1 MNPFIEQFLIEG
13 RELVEQ
19 AVSDLLALET
29 HPGEATH
36 LDGLFRAI
44 HTLKGSAGIVDF
56 AAMARGL
63 HAAEDALSAVRAGSH
78 ALTPALIGD
87 CLSALDQVTRWLD
100 AIEASGGEPPGDAD
114 ADADAMAARFGGTTA
129 AEAATPPSPT
139 DTVAAD
145 PGGADPGAADLD
157 APDLDAICREILE
170 AQHRM
175 LDVAEPRGLPGHLS
189 SASRVVTNVLR
200 HVGWPAGMGED
211 FAGIE
216 AAGDPAPLIATIRT
230 LLGASATVRLN
241 IAGDSPAGRG
251 PQDPPLGG
259 GRQDPPAGGGPQV
272 PPVGGG
278 PPYPPVSRR
287 STDLADGTRPAP
299 DVAARALRVD
309 VERIDTLVRLAGELT
324 VIKSAFG
331 LLCGLAETG
340 ADPAELAARLKEQ
353 HGQLDRLA
361 TALRH
366 AVLQI
371 RVLPLREV
379 FQRFPRVVR
388 DLGSNLGKP
397 IQLVTEGDETEAD
410 KEIVESLFEPLLHVL
425 RNAAD
430 HGLEDAA
437 ERVAAGKPVPG
448 TIRLHAIRSGEQV
461 IVEIEDDGRGIDV
474 ERIRVLAAQRG
485 AASAATLA
493 AMNEAEVVDLIFAP
507 GFSTA
512 ARVTTV
518 SGRGVGMD
526 AVRTAVGRLGGLVGI
541 ESRAG
546 RGTTVRFVLPFT
558 LLITRIITV
567 QAEGQ
572 TFGIPLDGVVE
583 TVRIGKDEIV
593 AVGAARAFTLRR
605 QIVPLFDLAALVG
618 TGEGQSRADEVVVV
632 VMVIGGD
639 LVGLA
644 VERLGDPI
652 DAMLKPMDGL
662 LSGMRGVAGTT
673 LLGDGRVLI
682 VLDVQELLR

>member
-36 LDGLFRAI
+36 LDGVFRAV

-63 HAAEDALSAVRAGSH
+63 HAAEDVLSAVRAGTRT
-78 ALTPALIGD
+78 LTPALIGD
-87 CLSALDQVTRWLD
+87 CLSALDQVMRWLD
-100 AIEASGGEPPGDAD
+100 STEASGGEPPGNAD
-114 ADADAMAARFGGTTA
+114 AAADVMVARFGAAPPAMAAR
-129 AEAATPPSPT
+129 PPSPI
-139 DTVAAD
+139 DAA
-145 PGGADPGAADLD
+145 
-157 APDLDAICREILE
+157 APDLATLCREILE
-170 AQHRM
+170 AQHLM
-175 LDVAEPRGLPGHLS
+175 LDVAEPRGLPGHLA
-189 SASRVVTNVLR
+189 SASRVVANVLR
-200 HVGWPAGMGED
+200 HVGGPAGAGE
-211 FAGIE
+211 ALARVE
-216 AAGDPAPLIATIRT
+216 TAGDPAPLIATIRT
-230 LLGASATVRLN
+230 LL
-241 IAGDSPAGRG
+241 AGEGVE
-251 PQDPPLGG
+251 
-259 GRQDPPAGGGPQV
+259 GGPFATMMGIGDHALPEV
-272 PPVGGG
+272 LIPAHRLTDGPRPVQE
-278 PPYPPVSRR
+278 
-287 STDLADGTRPAP
+287 
-299 DVAARALRVD
+299 VAARALRVD

-324 VIKSAFG
+324 VIKSAVG
-331 LLCGLAETG
+331 LLSGLAETG
-340 ADPAELAARLKEQ
+340 ADPAELASRLKDQ
-353 HGQLDRLA
+353 HSQLDRLA

-397 IQLVTEGDETEAD
+397 IRLVTEGDDTEAD
-410 KEIVESLFEPLLHVL
+410 KEIVENLFEPLLHVL

-430 HGLEDAA
+430 HGLEDAE
-437 ERVAAGKPVPG
+437 ERAAAGKPVPG
-448 TIRLHAIRSGEQV
+448 TIRLHAARSGEQV

-474 ERIRVLAAQRG
+474 ERIRILAEQRG
-485 AASAATLA
+485 AGSAAALA
-493 AMNEAEVVDLIFAP
+493 AMNEADVLGLIFAP

-512 ARVTTV
+512 AQVTTV

-526 AVRTAVGRLGGLVGI
+526 AVRTAVGRLGGSVGI

-567 QAEGQ
+567 EAGGQ
-572 TFGIPLDGVVE
+572 TFGIPLDGVLE
-583 TVRIGKDEIV
+583 TVRIGKGEITP
-593 AVGAARAFTLRR
+593 VGAARAFTLRKH
-605 QIVPLFDLAALVG
+605 IVPLFDLATVVG
-618 TGEGQSRADEVVVV
+618 TGEGRSRADEIVVVV
-632 VMVIGGD
+632 VAIGGD
-639 LVGLA
+639 LAGLA
-644 VERLGDPI
+644 VERLGEPI
-652 DAMLKPMDGL
+652 DVMLKPMDGL
-662 LSGMRGVAGTT
+662 LSGMQGVAGTT